1 MLKYLRDKFIGV
13 SDDALVEAEIELL
26 EQSGLDL
33 NQVRINDVR
42 IELDPSQKF
51 VETKNG
57 DDLYIHTVSIKA
69 DQ

>member
-57 DDLYIHTVSIKA
+57 DDFYIHTVSIKA